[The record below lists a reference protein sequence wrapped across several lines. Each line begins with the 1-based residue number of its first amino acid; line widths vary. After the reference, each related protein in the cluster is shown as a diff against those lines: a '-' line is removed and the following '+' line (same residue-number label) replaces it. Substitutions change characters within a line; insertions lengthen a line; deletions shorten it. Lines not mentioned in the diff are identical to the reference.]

1 MLKPLE
7 DHVNKISATNGKKT
21 KQDILLNTD
30 RFSIIKI
37 DYFDK
42 RKIRW

>member
-1 MLKPLE
+1 MLKPFE

-30 RFSIIKI
+30 VSIL
-37 DYFDK
+37 YY
-42 RKIRW
+42 